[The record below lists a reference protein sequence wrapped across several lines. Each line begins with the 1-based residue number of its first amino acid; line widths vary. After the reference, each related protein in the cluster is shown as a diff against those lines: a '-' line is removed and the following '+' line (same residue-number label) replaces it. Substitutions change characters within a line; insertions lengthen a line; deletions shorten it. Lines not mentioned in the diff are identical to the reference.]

1 MTPTLSDEVA
11 SSWFISFAECLQHGD
26 VAGTTSLFL
35 PNGWLRDFLAFNWDL
50 RTLHGH
56 EKISSYL
63 SEHLPTSKFYGFELA
78 SDQYFKPSAG
88 VMPGTVNAGFTFSTP
103 IANGRGYCT
112 LTSTTEI
119 DDMAGWKA
127 STVFMTLDSLNG
139 YEEDGAAE
147 DIYDGRCPTWGE
159 ARDMKWRKAEQEP
172 EVLIIGAGQNGLQV
186 AARLRQMKIP
196 TLVVEKNDRVGDTW
210 RRRYPT
216 LTLHTPKTHHSL
228 LYQPFPSNWPFWT
241 PRDKLADWLEQYV
254 FSQDLL
260 VWTKS
265 RVMPGPTYNRSS
277 KEWTVT
283 VDKAGQIFTLHP
295 KHVIVATGML
305 GEPYVPTIEDQDI
318 FEGQIMHSEGF
329 SGGADFTGKR
339 VIVVGTG
346 NSGADIALDLSTH
359 NARSVTM
366 MQRSSTCVQPASIIA
381 EQHLQ
386 VYPTDVPVEVSDF
399 RAFALPT
406 LRLFEIL
413 AETRGMSWDR
423 EKDLIEG
430 LREAGLKVDMGP
442 HGAGILPLVYLRF
455 GGFWMDVGCGKKII
469 SREIKVKSGVEIQ
482 KFTKNSMIFS
492 DGSKIEADVVIF
504 ATGYRN
510 MSQTLKNLLSDEII
524 HETHSLPYGLDEEGE
539 YEAGYRP
546 TGHPGLWFA
555 PGSFNNSR
563 LQSKYLGI
571 QLQAANIGYLKL

>member
-1 MTPTLSDEVA
+1 MDPTLSDEVA
-11 SSWFISFAECLQHGD
+11 SSWFIRFSECLQRGD
-26 VAGTTSLFL
+26 IAGTTSLFL

-56 EKISSYL
+56 EKISAYL
-63 SEHLPTSKFYGFELA
+63 SEHLPTSKFSEFELG
-78 SDQYFKPSAG
+78 SDQYYKPAPG
-88 VMPGTVNAGFTFSTP
+88 PMPGTVNAGFTFSTP
-103 IANGRGYCT
+103 IANGRGYVN
-112 LTSTTEI
+112 LTSTTEVEDI
-119 DDMAGWKA
+119 EGWKA
-127 STVFMTLDSLNG
+127 STVLMTLDSLKG
-139 YEEDGAAE
+139 YEEDGASE
-147 DIYDGRCPTWGE
+147 DIYESRNPTWGE
-159 ARDMKWRKAEQEP
+159 VRDTKWRNAEHEP

-186 AARLRQMKIP
+186 AARLNQMRIP

-216 LTLHTPKTHHSL
+216 LALHTPKTHHTL

-254 FSQDLL
+254 VSQDLL

-265 RVMPGPTYNRSS
+265 RVMPAPVYDKSS
-277 KEWTVT
+277 RKWTVA
-283 VDKAGQIFTLHP
+283 VDRAGQTHVLHP

-305 GEPYVPTIEDQDI
+305 GEIYVPTIEDQDKFQGRI
-318 FEGQIMHSEGF
+318 IHSEGF
-329 SGGADFTGKR
+329 SGGADYAGKR

-346 NSGADIALDLSTH
+346 NSAADIALDLTKN
-359 NARSVTM
+359 NAKSVTM
-366 MQRSSTCVQPASIIA
+366 MQRSSSVVQPARIIA

-386 VYPTDVPVEVSDF
+386 VYPPEVPIEVSDI
-399 RAFALPT
+399 RAFSIPT

-413 AETRGMSWDR
+413 AETRGLTWDR

-430 LREAGLKVDMGP
+430 LRGAGLKVDMGP
-442 HGAGILPLVYLRF
+442 FGAGILPLVYLRF
-455 GGFWMDVGCGKKII
+455 GGFWMDVGCGEKII
-469 SREIKVKSGVEIQ
+469 SGDIKVKSGVEIQ
-482 KFTKNSMIFS
+482 KFTQTSMVFS
-492 DGSKIEADVVIF
+492 DGSEIEADVVIF

-510 MSQTLKNLLSDEII
+510 MSKTLEDLLSDEILSEV
-524 HETHSLPYGLDEEGE
+524 HTLPYGLDEEGE
-539 YEAGYRP
+539 YEVGYRP

-571 QLQAANIGYLKL
+571 IIQAANIGYLKL